1 MSDGEYET
9 ADAGASNGI
18 PILCGALR
26 KNGYVI
32 MKGRPCK
39 IVDASS
45 SKTGKHGSA
54 KVNFVGIDIFT
65 NKKYEECRPS
75 SHTVYQPVITR
86 QKAQVLSVE
95 SDGYLQLLLN
105 NGTTRD
111 DIHAGET
118 LAAVTEKLKN
128 LQEGEVVM
136 VNILSAMDEDKCT
149 DCRVTTP

>member
-9 ADAGASNGI
+9 ADAGASNGV

-39 IVDASS
+39 VVEASA

-54 KVNFVGIDIFT
+54 KINFVGIDIFT

-75 SHTVYQPVITR
+75 SHTVYQPVINR
-86 QKAQVLSVE
+86 QEATVLSVE
-95 SDGYLQLLLN
+95 SDGYLQLMLKD
-105 NGTTRD
+105 GTTRD
-111 DIHAGET
+111 DIHAGDLLSE
-118 LAAVTEKLKN
+118 VTEKLEK
-128 LQEGEVVM
+128 LGDGEVLM
-136 VNILSAMDEDKCT
+136 VNILSAMDEDKCQ
-149 DCRVTTP
+149 DLRITTP

>member
-86 QKAQVLSVE
+86 QEA
-95 SDGYLQLLLN
+95 QLLLN